1 MVSIPERGNSN
12 AQAWGVTP
20 QSVLREEQ
28 SGLSKTQPREEE
40 REEKRGRV
48 VADRLQDARKSSR
61 RGKHAPHL
69 LDRGGPWRAF
79 EPESE
84 LCLSQLLFV
93 GRAGLGQEVAGLI
106 SSLVPGN

>member
-1 MVSIPERGNSN
+1 MHRPG
-12 AQAWGVTP
+12 GVTP

-48 VADRLQDARKSSR
+48 VADRLQDARKSGR
-61 RGKHAPHL
+61 RGKHTPHL

-84 LCLSQLLFV
+84 LCLRKRDQLLFV